1 MSHFSQIK
9 TKIRNLDSLKLALN
23 DLGADWKAGPCD
35 VRGYQGQTQS
45 AEVVIAQDNGYD
57 IGFRRNP
64 ETSDYELVAD
74 LQYWQQPLTVE
85 GFLSQVTQRY
95 AYNTV
100 VAETSRQGF
109 QLAEEQVQK
118 DGSVRLVV
126 QRWNG

>member
-23 DLGADWKAGPCD
+23 DLGTDWQAGPCQ
-35 VRGYQGQTQS
+35 VRGYQGNTET
-45 AEVVIAQDNGYD
+45 ADVVIAQDNGYD

-74 LQYWQQPLTVE
+74 LQYWKQPLTVE
-85 GFLSQVTQRY
+85 GFLRQVTQRY

-100 VAETSRQGF
+100 VSETSRQGF
-109 QLAEEQVQK
+109 QVAEEQVRE